1 MKKYNIFAL
10 LMLLIAPL
18 CFMACS
24 ENEDTVEEFPDW
36 KNRNEAYFDNI
47 YEKAMGIEDAAGRLS
62 ETTRLRTPY
71 RPDMPITSW

>member
-36 KNRNEAYFDNI
+36 KNRNEAYFDTIHRNQFPYPIPNNI
-47 YEKAMGIEDAAGRLS
+47 F
-62 ETTRLRTPY
+62 
-71 RPDMPITSW
+71 